1 MDSVRICVIG
11 AGRAGMVHAFNFRH
25 RIAEAQLVAIVDA
38 DQATSSSLEAMARRR
53 ADESGASL
61 VPRGLVFDGI
71 EAALAGA
78 DFDAVCIA
86 TPTFTHASI
95 AVAAARAGKHI
106 LCEKPMAL
114 TLDEADAMIAAA
126 RQADVVLQIA
136 FMRRFDPAFR
146 AAREQIEAGA
156 IGDPIMV
163 RTLTRGPGLP
173 PRWACDPATSIGML
187 AEVNSHD
194 FDTVRWLAGSELS
207 RVYAE
212 AATLKAPQLEE
223 EFPGFYDTVVVNV
236 RLASGALA
244 VIDGCCPVG
253 YGYDARAEVLGSTG
267 VLFIGELRERALVR
281 CTREEGVVTKQ
292 FTAWARRFEAAYLA
306 EDEHFVNCIR
316 AGELPEVTG
325 EDGKRA
331 LEGVLAATRSIRTGA
346 PVALPLTEGA
356 RDAA

>member
-1 MDSVRICVIG
+1 MTPIRICVVG
-11 AGRAGMVHAFNFRH
+11 AGRAGMVHAFNFRQ
-25 RIAEAQLVAIVDA
+25 RIAAAQLVAIVDA
-38 DQATSSSLEAMARRR
+38 DQVMARKR
-53 ADESGASL
+53 AGELD
-61 VPRGLVFDGI
+61 VPFVFDSI
-71 EAALAGA
+71 EAALTGA

-86 TPTFTHASI
+86 TPTFTHAPV
-95 AVAAARAGKHI
+95 AVAAAQAGKHI

-126 RQADVVLQIA
+126 RQAGVILQMA

-146 AAREQIEAGA
+146 AAKGQIEEGA
-156 IGDPIMV
+156 IGEPIVV

-194 FDTVRWLAGSELS
+194 FDTLRWLTGSEFA

-212 AATLKAPQLEE
+212 AAAFKAPHLKQ
-223 EFPGFYDTVVVNV
+223 EFPGFYDTVVANV
-236 RLASGALA
+236 RMINGALG
-244 VIDGCCPVG
+244 VIDGCCPAE
-253 YGYDARAEVLGSTG
+253 YGYDARVEVLGSKG
-267 VLFIGELRERALVR
+267 VLFIGELREHALVH
-281 CTREEGVVTKQ
+281 CTREKGLVTKQ

-316 AGELPEVTG
+316 AGEPPVVSG

-331 LEGVLAATRSIRTGA
+331 LEGVLAATRSLQTTT
-346 PVALPLTEGA
+346 PVAFPLGNRAGGA
-356 RDAA
+356 V